1 MASDIS
7 IDDQFLWVSN
17 QRLFGLLDFACE
29 VGGYLASG
37 EAEKAYV
44 ARLSEFAQAAF
55 PGISFDLAACFPT
68 TDEKKWWARVF
79 HVVARRVF
87 LRTLGN
93 QEDQTWQPSMIG
105 DAYVVARMLTRAV
118 QMTELAWHPSTE
130 DPNET
135 DAYTNGPLQ
144 IRS

>member
-1 MASDIS
+1 VSSDIS

-17 QRLFGLLDFACE
+17 MWLFGLVDLACE
-29 VGGYLASG
+29 VGRHLANG
-37 EAEKAYV
+37 EDEKAYV
-44 ARLSEFAQAAF
+44 ARLSDFAEGAF

-68 TDEKKWWARVF
+68 TGEKKWWARVF

-93 QEDQTWQPSMIG
+93 QDDQTWQASMIG
-105 DAYVVARMLTRAV
+105 DAYVVARMLTHSV
-118 QMTELAWHPSTE
+118 QMTERAWYPSTE

-135 DAYTNGPLQ
+135 DAYTHGPIR